1 MRAAVQFEVP
11 GTLKIVD
18 LEIAEPGPREVLI
31 QVAASGLCHS
41 DLHFLEGKYHTD
53 LPCVL
58 GHEAAGIVVAT
69 GRDVTYLAPGDHVIT
84 CLSSFCGTC
93 KYCVTGRP
101 YLCYRQ
107 GLERTSDEPPRL
119 SFEGKKVNQF
129 ARLGAFAEQMLV
141 HENSTVKIRP
151 DMPLDRAA
159 LVGCAVTTGIG
170 AVVNTANI
178 PMGATV
184 AIIGCGGI
192 GLNAIQGAA
201 LAGASTII
209 AIDKLAW
216 KLELAREFGATAV
229 VDASE
234 QDTVE
239 AVFDIVPEGVDFAF
253 EAIGL
258 KLAAEQA
265 FQMLAKGGTAVVV
278 GMIPE
283 GEMIEINGEILMGD
297 GKSLI
302 GSNMGSNRFRV
313 DIPKFVDAYLEGRL
327 KLDELVSKRIAL
339 EEVNEGYRALDR
351 GEVARSVIVFPDV
364 AASAS

>member
-11 GTLKIVD
+11 GKLEIVD
-18 LEIAEPGPREVLI
+18 LEVADPAPREVRI

-58 GHEAAGIVVAT
+58 GHEAAGIVLSV
-69 GRDVTYLAPGDHVIT
+69 GRDVSYLAPGDHVIT

-101 YLCYRQ
+101 YLCNRQ
-107 GLERTSDEPPRL
+107 GLERAAADTPRL
-119 SFEGKKVNQF
+119 SYQGRKVNQF
-129 ARLGAFAEQMLV
+129 ARLGAFAEEMLV
-141 HENSTVKIRP
+141 HENSTVKVRK

-159 LVGCAVTTGIG
+159 LVGCAVTTGVG
-170 AVVNTANI
+170 AVVNTARI

-184 AIIGCGGI
+184 AIIGCGGV
-192 GLNAIQGAA
+192 GLNAVQGAA
-201 LAGASTII
+201 LAGAGKVI

-216 KLELAREFGATAV
+216 KLDLAKTYGATDV

-234 QDTVE
+234 EDAVE
-239 AVFDIVPEGVDFAF
+239 AVFSIVPEGVDYAF

-258 KLAAEQA
+258 KKAAEQA

-283 GEMIEINGEILMGD
+283 GQMIEINGELLMGD
-297 GKSLI
+297 GKSLL

-313 DIPKFVDAYLEGRL
+313 DIPKYVDAYLEGNL
-327 KLDELVSKRIAL
+327 KLDELVSNRITL
-339 EEVNEGYRALDR
+339 DQVNEGYESLNR
-351 GEVARSVIVFPDV
+351 GEVARNVIVFPNV
-364 AASAS
+364 A